1 MENEEL
7 VKRIKSRLKEQDSMA
22 NGKGIKVKLW
32 REGKN
37 VLVRSDALHITTYGK
52 STAQALENFREALSL
67 SLEAMTVKSLAAKR
81 TLPFEFELAH
91 SYGRTTAKNKAAAA
105 Y

>member
-1 MENEEL
+1 MKKFGL
-7 VKRIKSRLKEQDSMA
+7 VKRIKGRLEEQNSMA

-52 STAQALENFREALSL
+52 DTAQALENFKEALSL
-67 SLEAMTVKSLAAKR
+67 SNR
-81 TLPFEFELAH
+81 F
-91 SYGRTTAKNKAAAA
+91 
-105 Y
+105 

>member
-1 MENEEL
+1 MENSGL
-7 VKRIKSRLKEQDSMA
+7 VKRIKSRLSEQQTMA
-22 NGKGIKVKLW
+22 NGKGIKVRLW

-52 STAQALENFREALSL
+52 STAQALENFKEALSL
-67 SLEAMTVKSLAAKR
+67 SLEAMTEKSIASKR

-91 SYGRTTAKNKAAAA
+91 SYGRTTAKGKAAAA

>member
-1 MENEEL
+1 MQKLEL
-7 VKRIKSRLKEQDSMA
+7 VKSIKSRLGGQDTMA

-52 STAQALENFREALSL
+52 STAQALGNFREALSL
-67 SLEAMTVKSLAAKR
+67 SNA
-81 TLPFEFELAH
+81 
-91 SYGRTTAKNKAAAA
+91 
-105 Y
+105 